1 MPFSLNL
8 WNFPSLSLREGRQPK
23 KNFYKCPPPHP
34 VPAPVLPD
42 FLLLHKLSM
51 DSNHYLYIS
60 GLPGGAS
67 GKDPAC
73 QRRRRKRCG
82 FNPWVGKVPWKSTWQ
97 PTPVFL
103 PRESPRTEEPGR
115 SHSMESQRFGHDWSN
130 LARLHSCTFQLAKNT
145 VPLQNH
151 QFSFLLEH
159 SNLYIHIYKELA
171 RMVMEAEKSK
181 RPVFK
186 RLESQESQSC
196 KFQSKFKSEGKS
208 RLMSQLK
215 DRQKKNEFF
224 LTQILS
230 RPSVDW
236 MRPPKFGVPS
246 ALLSLQIQKLISSRN
261 TFTDTPRIMFNQVSG
276 PRGTV
281 KLTINKINHHNL
293 PPEKK
298 TKQNLSPLTSTSS
311 PITLPSHSLL
321 QWNFSEDLCL
331 SPMLPPSEACPL
343 SRPMKCQTLPQCPY
357 ST

>member
-1 MPFSLNL
+1 M
-8 WNFPSLSLREGRQPK
+8 
-23 KNFYKCPPPHP
+23 
-34 VPAPVLPD
+34 
-42 FLLLHKLSM
+42 
-51 DSNHYLYIS
+51 
-60 GLPGGAS
+60 AS

-73 QRRRRKRCG
+73 QCRRQKRCG

-115 SHSMESQRFGHDWSN
+115 SQSMESQRFGHDWSN
-130 LARLHSCTFQLAKNT
+130 LASLHTSFQLAKNT

-171 RMVMEAEKSK
+171 HMVIEAEKSK

-186 RLESQESQSC
+186 RLEFQESQWY

-224 LTQILS
+224 LTQVLS

-236 MRPPKFGVPS
+236 MRPPKFGVQS

-276 PRGTV
+276 SRGTV

-293 PPEKK
+293 PPEK

-311 PITLPSHSLL
+311 PITLSSHSLL
-321 QWNFSEDLCL
+321 QWNLSEDLCL
-331 SPMLPPSEACPL
+331 STMLPPSSLSTQQANEMTNSPSMPL
-343 SRPMKCQTLPQCPY
+343 LYLIYLHINYHHLTYLPVFCHLY
-357 ST
+357 